1 MDPMSITT
9 YIFPKKKDWM
19 AVLKDEFENQEEKAS
34 EGRAKN

>member
-9 YIFPKKKDWM
+9 YIFPKKEGL
-19 AVLKDEFENQEEKAS
+19 VLKDEFENQEEEAS